1 MKKPILGL
9 ILTHLAQIQT
19 QNFFRKLYL
28 FQKLDIAPRYHPK
41 QFMEKLMS
49 QTEENVKNL
58 IQSPILAQ
66 IQAPNFFSELYL
78 YQQLN
83 IFPSYHAR
91 QFKGKLLSQT
101 KKNVKNLL
109 LGPILTHLAQ
119 IQAQNF
125 FSEALPQLDVRHWC
139 KLSSQAISREIKEPK

>member
-1 MKKPILGL
+1 MKKPISGL
-9 ILTHLAQIQT
+9 ILAHLAQIQT
-19 QNFFRKLYL
+19 QKFFRTLYL
-28 FQKLDIAPRYHPK
+28 FQKLDIAPSYAPK

-49 QTEENVKNL
+49 QNEENVKNL

-66 IQAPNFFSELYL
+66 IFFSELYL

-119 IQAQNF
+119 IQAQKF
-125 FSEALPQLDVRHWC
+125 FSEALPRLEVRHWC

>member
-101 KKNVKNLL
+101 KKKSEKLTFGSNFDPFGPN
-109 LGPILTHLAQ
+109 LGPK
-119 IQAQNF
+119 F
-125 FSEALPQLDVRHWC
+125 FFRSFTSTRRQTLV
-139 KLSSQAISREIKEPK
+139 QAIILGNFKRN